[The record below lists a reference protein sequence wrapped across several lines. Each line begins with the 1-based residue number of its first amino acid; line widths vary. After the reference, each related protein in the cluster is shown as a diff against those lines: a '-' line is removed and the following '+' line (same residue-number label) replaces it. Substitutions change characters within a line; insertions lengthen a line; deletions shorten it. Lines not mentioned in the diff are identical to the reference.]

1 MSNIYEEILNKFK
14 TSEYNKKYYEEHKTK
29 MLDQIKKS
37 KEKLRIKK
45 IIKKLNEKT
54 YKRIPYNK
62 IKKYDIKIDSNGI
75 YYKRIYF

>member
-1 MSNIYEEILNKFK
+1 MKA
-14 TSEYNKKYYEEHKTK
+14 
-29 MLDQIKKS
+29 
-37 KEKLRIKK
+37 LRIKQNEYANLEALLNRAGLLDK
-45 IIKKLNEKT
+45 SNNMAFPEHLFVNEKT